1 MISEKQKFAID
12 YVIAL
17 NPTTVTLSRV
27 EYTEDEGARKKTET
41 SVKAQTW
48 LVFPKSPNSLNATE
62 SRNEGGMAD
71 VLNWGAL
78 APSTA
83 DVKYGAHVTDSFVM
97 ENVGTLEVVSGCPIM
112 VGSDVNGYQ
121 LELRLVK

>member
-27 EYTEDEGARKKTET
+27 EYAEDEGARKKTTT

-48 LVFPKSPNSLNATE
+48 LVFPKSPSTSE

-71 VLNWGAL
+71 VSDWGAL

-97 ENVGTLEVVSGCPIM
+97 ANVGTLEVVSGRPIM

-121 LELRLVK
+121 LDLRLVK